1 MARSATSAG
10 EEEGIAKVETSKVAK
25 KVVVMGE
32 FSGPA
37 AGVNFKLKFRRPP
50 RRAAQPEADF
60 MASSSDGISES

>member
-32 FSGPA
+32 SGPA
-37 AGVNFKLKFRRPP
+37 RRVNFQVEVPADFP
-50 RRAAQPEADF
+50 AAQADF